1 MTDMPATRPRDK
13 PWYTDLTIDLLLKIL
28 NNSIFHPFVAS
39 LIPLC
44 LRAAEVPY
52 SADAFRYSVYYAIFI
67 CILSILGPINERIAY
82 GPPRKVDWEEE
93 IIVITGGASGLGRC
107 LSEVYAMRGATV
119 AVIDIAQVNAGNRV
133 ENVNYWQCD
142 VGDVS
147 AVAATWDEITKKVCW
162 TEPSMGGCLTSFS
175 SAYLRYWSTMLRL
188 CMASS
193 WLT

>member
-1 MTDMPATRPRDK
+1 MPATRPRHK
-13 PWYTDLTIDLLLKIL
+13 PWYSDLTIDLLIKIL

-82 GPPRKVDWEEE
+82 GPSRKVDWEEE
-93 IIVITGGASGLGRC
+93 VIVITGGASGLGRC

-119 AVIDIAQVNAGNRV
+119 AVIDITQVKVGDRV
-133 ENVNYWQCD
+133 ENVFYWQCD
-142 VGDVS
+142 VGDMA
-147 AVAATWDEITKKVCW
+147 AVARTWKEIAATVFLIEHAN
-162 TEPSMGGCLTSFS
+162 EQYLTSF
-175 SAYLRYWSTMLRL
+175 
-188 CMASS
+188 
-193 WLT
+193 